1 MAQWGQESPQGMS
14 FSDASRI
21 SNIQYSKKVK
31 EDDENVAFGFV
42 NEDANHDLWEGSF
55 SRRGRKPATVNW

>member
-1 MAQWGQESPQGMS
+1 MAQSGQESPQGMS
-14 FSDASRI
+14 FNDASRI

-31 EDDENVAFGFV
+31 EDENVAIGFV

-55 SRRGRKPATVNW
+55 TRRGRKPVTISW